1 MANDVKNS
9 GLPRPL
15 GERNE
20 CAVAI
25 DDPRGVGVWFPILSG
40 TPSFVYDP
48 ALQCLSMDT
57 LKAAMQEASLGRRLR
72 VIVSCGTLQ
81 MGEERVLWAIVHFR
95 VSWGLFPGGKIDG
108 RMQYMQYTKII

>member
-1 MANDVKNS
+1 MTIVSERELKIDGRMANDVKKNS

-40 TPSFVYDP
+40 TPSFVSDP
-48 ALQCLSMDT
+48 ALQ
-57 LKAAMQEASLGRRLR
+57 
-72 VIVSCGTLQ
+72 
-81 MGEERVLWAIVHFR
+81 
-95 VSWGLFPGGKIDG
+95 
-108 RMQYMQYTKII
+108 